1 MSPEN
6 APMTLTLNQRF
17 GLVKPNEQERTDRNL
32 DFANVVEEGCLL
44 IKLVLRSVAPPQ
56 SPVGGFWHVAC
67 AANVVRQ
74 DTGFQKNVLTGSPQ
88 ALRCLT

>member
-1 MSPEN
+1 M
-6 APMTLTLNQRF
+6 ALTLNQRF

-32 DFANVVEEGCLL
+32 DFANVVEEACLP
-44 IKLVLRSVAPPQ
+44 IKLVLRSVALPQ
-56 SPVGGFWHVAC
+56 SGGFWYVAC
-67 AANVVRQ
+67 AAIVVRQ

>member
-6 APMTLTLNQRF
+6 ALMTLTLNQRF
-17 GLVKPNEQERTDRNL
+17 EQEWTDRNL

>member
-6 APMTLTLNQRF
+6 APMALTLDQQF

-44 IKLVLRSVAPPQ
+44 IKLVLRPVAPPQ
-56 SPVGGFWHVAC
+56 KPSWRLLVC
-67 AANVVRQ
+67 R
-74 DTGFQKNVLTGSPQ
+74 
-88 ALRCLT
+88 LRS